1 MCNDN
6 WTVSS
11 TNLNEAS
18 NVSLLVD
25 PLTEVIPGGIP
36 ATTVTPVA
44 LSIVPVN
51 SQVSALTTQS
61 NFQRLFADRDFSR
74 MHVPQFVV
82 RMQRFD
88 FRRQSLEFMA
98 PLYDQWLNRQ
108 LSHNMLLHQD
118 EECDVCGTH
127 VNDLALVASRE
138 YRTLMIP
145 VQTEIT
151 HFLKHVSCGHTIC
164 STCLVAKR
172 FIFVNLGL
180 PICCSLCG
188 TCWLQF

>member
-25 PLTEVIPGGIP
+25 PSGEIP

-44 LSIVPVN
+44 LSIVLVN

-61 NFQRLFADRDFSR
+61 DFQRLFADRDFSR

-88 FRRQSLEFMA
+88 FRRQSLEVMA
-98 PLYDQWLNRQ
+98 PYD
-108 LSHNMLLHQD
+108 
-118 EECDVCGTH
+118 
-127 VNDLALVASRE
+127 
-138 YRTLMIP
+138 
-145 VQTEIT
+145 
-151 HFLKHVSCGHTIC
+151 
-164 STCLVAKR
+164 
-172 FIFVNLGL
+172 
-180 PICCSLCG
+180 
-188 TCWLQF
+188 